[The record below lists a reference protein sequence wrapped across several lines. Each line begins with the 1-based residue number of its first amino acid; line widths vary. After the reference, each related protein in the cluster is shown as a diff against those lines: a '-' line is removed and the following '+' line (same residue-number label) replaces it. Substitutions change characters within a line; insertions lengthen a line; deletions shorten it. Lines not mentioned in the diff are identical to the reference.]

1 MSKRFKVRL
10 SDSLTIEPI
19 EMPEANKK
27 LLQDAAYVSSNSPLM
42 IKIAATHSG
51 IITRNNGFYMPDKMN
66 DGAVTFVQNYNKPV
80 LLHHNSHDGDPV
92 GRVVHAAYVNTSTGI
107 AKNDSYL
114 KDFVDPHT
122 SFETKVDLID
132 RIINDGMLD
141 DPTYEGVGYIELT
154 ASITDQNAIQKI
166 ADNRYLTVSIGAE
179 TDAAVCS
186 ICKEDWAETGEMC
199 DHVPGEVY
207 DGKPA
212 FVIAGNLFYDEIS
225 FVSTPAD
232 PHAKIIQISGA
243 DGGFQ
248 DNKSI
253 AGEEHIV
260 DHAPTVVLDMYLEKG
275 DKKYDMLRDSVADI
289 MKIKDN
295 KKEEKEPMKKKLVED
310 ASNVDMDKL
319 VADSLARIVA
329 ANESVAGINDYAE
342 FAIGTHLSTIE
353 DEKLGEVE
361 EEVFDAAVIELI
373 NFIKSVV
380 DADDE
385 SLSKMKTED
394 AESKLGLIEDI
405 ESKFRSS
412 DDDGATGDDPVSDI
426 QTLDPIAVFN
436 AVEESMDALELS
448 DSKVD
453 PAKRKALSK
462 TAFCVSADKKV
473 EGIKGY
479 FPVPNMD
486 YVTATRKYLE
496 DSTLTDELKAEIG
509 KTLDRKEKIYVG
521 DKKEPTGTK
530 VADIM
535 SMTDEALK
543 ELGKKVF
550 DQMKTKDLLDECAGC
565 DENESVISGLEDKLI
580 EANDQLAAL
589 RIELKEA
596 FKDSA
601 EVNVLHADLLD
612 QYTELASKVIVDFAA
627 LKGGDEI
634 KIDDLKKK
642 SASEL
647 SDEFNSIS
655 DGLDFSILAGK
666 INDGTSHTP
675 EGTVND
681 PTLQHKEDEFKA
693 ETIKSVAENYTSIL
707 FSKGGIA
714 AAAYL
719 DDCKAKK
726 LIPADLDAFK

>member
-10 SDSLTIEPI
+10 SDSLTIQPI
-19 EMPEANKK
+19 EIPEANKK
-27 LLQDAAYVSSNSPLM
+27 LLQDASYVSNNSPLM

-80 LLHHNSHDGDPV
+80 LLNHNTYDGDPV
-92 GRVVHAAYVNTSTGI
+92 GRIVHASYVDTSTGVTKKD
-107 AKNDSYL
+107 AYL

-154 ASITDQNAIQKI
+154 AAITDQNAIQKI

-199 DHVPGEVY
+199 DHVPGEEY
-207 DGKPA
+207 DGKKA
-212 FVIAGNLFYDEIS
+212 FVIAGNLFYDEVS

-232 PHAKIIQISGA
+232 PHAKIVQISGT
-243 DGGFQ
+243 DGQFQ

-260 DHAPTVVLDMYLEKG
+260 DHAPTVVLDMYLERG

-310 ASNVDMDKL
+310 ASKVDKDKL
-319 VADSLARIVA
+319 VADSLARILA

-342 FAIGTHLSTIE
+342 FAISTHLSTIE

-385 SLSKMKTED
+385 ALSKMKTED

-405 ESKFRSS
+405 ESKFRSKG
-412 DDDGATGDDPVSDI
+412 DDGTTGDDPVSDI
-426 QTLDPIAVFN
+426 QTLDPITIFN
-436 AVEESMDALELS
+436 GVEEKMDELELG

-462 TAFCVSADKKV
+462 TAFCVAADKKV

-496 DSTLTDELKAEIG
+496 ESLITDELKAEIG

-521 DKKEPTGTK
+521 DKKEPAGTK

-535 SMTDEALK
+535 VMTDEALK

-550 DQMKTKDLLDECAGC
+550 DQMKAKDLLDECAGC

-612 QYTELASKVIVDFAA
+612 QYTELASKVIVDFTA

-655 DGLDFSILAGK
+655 DGLDFTKIGGK
-666 INDGTSHTP
+666 INDGTVNDP

-681 PTLQHKEDEFKA
+681 PTLTHKEDEFKA
-693 ETIKSVAENYTSIL
+693 ETIKKVAENYTSIL

-719 DDCKAKK
+719 DDCKTKK